1 MARPRSISPVDI
13 LPAPGHTERR
23 SFFMWRW
30 MRSPR
35 VKKMFHGRT
44 AQEGVAVWEAAKQR
58 SIVSVKTLEDE
69 FLVFDDG
76 Q

>member
-1 MARPRSISPVDI
+1 MARPISPTEI
-13 LPAPGHTERR
+13 LPLPGHAERR
-23 SFFMWRW
+23 SSFMWRW

-35 VKKMFHGRT
+35 VKKMYHGHT
-44 AQEGVAVWEAAKQR
+44 TEEGARVWAEAKAR